1 MKPMLRIDATCVLS
15 LLGGQLNGA
24 MNDETLISELLNG
37 FKESVLAQDID
48 RFVSLF
54 SENHSDAQA
63 TSRENVREVMTTLMD
78 SDALY
83 NLELPIEEA
92 KTVINDDGTATVFPV
107 KIRGL
112 WIDLDQGNAPYRL
125 LQPGETGIFAARK
138 ADYCNAQRSVSVV
151 PFAATPR
158 AEQDTVVSRCERTR
172 ALFSRSPPD

>member
-1 MKPMLRIDATCVLS
+1 MKPMLRIGATCVLS

-37 FKESVLAQDID
+37 FKESVLAQDVD

-63 TSRENVREVMTTLMD
+63 TSRENVREIMTTLMD

-107 KIRGL
+107 KIRGPNL
-112 WIDLDQGNAPYRL
+112 NVTERFTLVKEEGAWWISNIEIVEGHWLTVRAPAGL
-125 LQPGETGIFAARK
+125 
-138 ADYCNAQRSVSVV
+138 
-151 PFAATPR
+151 
-158 AEQDTVVSRCERTR
+158 
-172 ALFSRSPPD
+172 